1 VGKDVP
7 RMEEYQDEL
16 NGTREAVNFTQ
27 PSVMAAVHIPDI
39 PSPLLLAPTVAKKR
53 KGGGTALFHAR

>member
-1 VGKDVP
+1 
-7 RMEEYQDEL
+7 MEEYQDEL
-16 NGTREAVNFTQ
+16 NGTREAVNITQ
-27 PSVMAAVHIPDI
+27 PSAMATVHIPDI